1 MNPARVVL
9 IGPECTGKT
18 WLTGDLA
25 AHYGVP
31 LSPEHAREYVER
43 HGAALS
49 YADVDPIGRGQ
60 QQGEDAAI
68 ARAQGEGAPIVVLDT
83 DLVSTMIYSRHYY
96 GDCPTWI
103 EAAAV
108 GRLASLYL
116 LHDIDVEWIGDGFQ
130 REQPERREELFV
142 RFKLTLELLDARVAA
157 IAGDW
162 NERRRKSIEAIDRL
176 LAERTG

>member
-1 MNPARVVL
+1 M
-9 IGPECTGKT
+9 
-18 WLTGDLA
+18 
-25 AHYGVP
+25 
-31 LSPEHAREYVER
+31 
-43 HGAALS
+43 
-49 YADVDPIGRGQ
+49 
-60 QQGEDAAI
+60 
-68 ARAQGEGAPIVVLDT
+68 
-83 DLVSTMIYSRHYY
+83 
-96 GDCPTWI
+96 
-103 EAAAV
+103 

-116 LHDIDVEWIGDGFQ
+116 LHDIDVEWTGDGFQ